1 MKASVYIETT
11 IVSYL
16 VAEPTKDLI
25 QAAHQQATREWWA
38 TRDRFELF
46 VSAAVVAEARSG
58 DATAAA
64 RRIGALRGIPILTSG
79 PRAGVLIRSL
89 LHSGAMPSQARVD
102 AAHVAIA
109 AINGVDFLV
118 TWNLRHLANA
128 AVRGKIDE
136 ACRRVGLVPPIIC
149 TPEELMEPLP

>member
-1 MKASVYIETT
+1 MKASVYVETT

-25 QAAHQQATREWWA
+25 QAAHQQITREWWA
-38 TRDRFELF
+38 ARDRFDLF
-46 VSAAVVAEARSG
+46 VSAAVVAEARRG
-58 DATAAA
+58 DTAAAA
-64 RRIGALRGIPILTSG
+64 RRIDALAGIPMLTSG
-79 PRAGVLIRSL
+79 PRAGALVRSL
-89 LHSGAMPSQARVD
+89 LQSGALPATARVD

-149 TPEELMEPLP
+149 TPEELMEPWP